1 MFPIITLL
9 TYFLLQLISGK
20 ITLRTIIVF
29 SYTCNELYM
38 PTHIFQPNKYSYRKT
53 IEISK
58 LLRGKKPQT
67 LCTSN

>member
-1 MFPIITLL
+1 
-9 TYFLLQLISGK
+9 
-20 ITLRTIIVF
+20 
-29 SYTCNELYM
+29 M